1 MKRNKHLPL
10 TETTYYILLAL
21 FEEAHGYAIMQKVE
35 EMSGGDVRIAAGT
48 MYGAI
53 ENLLKQKWIKS
64 IPSDDRRRKVYIIT
78 ETGKEIVEL
87 ETNRLRKLLN
97 TANQLGF
104 GEIVMIKFKLF
115 FKSTEKKRKNG
126 SIRFKKVAMLLQAL
140 THFFQHSI
148 ILREIKKKTRCQ

>member
-21 FEEAHGYAIMQKVE
+21 FEEAHGYAFMQKVE

-104 GEIVMIKFKLF
+104 GGD
-115 FKSTEKKRKNG
+115 SYD
-126 SIRFKKVAMLLQAL
+126 KV
-140 THFFQHSI
+140 
-148 ILREIKKKTRCQ
+148 